1 MLQPETRTLR
11 HPAASAS
18 VRPAPDAFFLTLA
31 PDWICEV
38 LSPGSAR
45 FDCKKKMPICSQTGV
60 RLRRQA
66 GIDRPNSGQ
75 STDGDETHRSS
86 LHRRVALPYGH
97 LLL

>member
-45 FDCKKKMPICSQTGV
+45 FDCKKKMPIHSQAGV
-60 RLRRQA
+60 RNGVHVGVVRA
-66 GIDRPNSGQ
+66 CEES
-75 STDGDETHRSS
+75 
-86 LHRRVALPYGH
+86 
-97 LLL
+97 